1 MMLKAMEAQ
10 GGGARSVRMTRKAEI
25 DTSPPFRSVKEAVM
39 MFGDTLLAGELYA
52 TKLKQM
58 NDEFGSGKNGGV
70 PMAELGNVTAELE
83 ETKQT
88 LEKAQEE
95 SLIMATCLSSLQDEL
110 ERTKKELRQLK
121 AEQKKSDQS
130 PAPAV
135 EEENL
140 IKSIEVSSEFDL
152 KSADPTKPENNNNNI
167 EFQKKRYV
175 TFANPP
181 SVVARVMVPESDD
194 ARLERLPSMKK
205 KKRSSIPLIGG
216 LLSRIK
222 GAATARA

>member
-1 MMLKAMEAQ
+1 MLKAMEGQ

-58 NDEFGSGKNGGV
+58 NEFGSGKNDGV

>member
-1 MMLKAMEAQ
+1 MVLKAMEGQ

-58 NDEFGSGKNGGV
+58 NEFGSGKNDGV
-70 PMAELGNVTAELE
+70 PKELGNVTAELE

-110 ERTKKELRQLK
+110 ERTKSELRQLK

-130 PAPAV
+130 APPPPP

-140 IKSIEVSSEFDL
+140 KSIEVSSEFDL
-152 KSADPTKPENNNNNI
+152 KSADSTKPENNNHI

-194 ARLERLPSMKK
+194 ARLERLPSIKK

>member
-1 MMLKAMEAQ
+1 MMLKAMEGQ

-58 NDEFGSGKNGGV
+58 NEFGSGKNGGV
-70 PMAELGNVTAELE
+70 PMELGNVTAELE

-110 ERTKKELRQLK
+110 ERTKSELRQLK

-130 PAPAV
+130 EPPPPP
-135 EEENL
+135 EEETL
-140 IKSIEVSSEFDL
+140 KSIEVSTEFDL
-152 KSADPTKPENNNNNI
+152 KSADPTKPENNNNNNV

>member
-1 MMLKAMEAQ
+1 MMLKAMEGQ
-10 GGGARSVRMTRKAEI
+10 GGARSVRMTRKAEI
-25 DTSPPFRSVKEAVM
+25 DTSPPFRSVKEAVI

-52 TKLKQM
+52 TKLKRM
-58 NDEFGSGKNGGV
+58 NEYGSGKHHGGV
-70 PMAELGNVTAELE
+70 PTEVGNVTAELE

-110 ERTKKELRQLK
+110 DRTKKELRQLK
-121 AEQKKSDQS
+121 AEQKKSDQAAA
-130 PAPAV
+130 APVVV
-135 EEENL
+135 EEDL
-140 IKSIEVSSEFDL
+140 KSIEVSTEFEL
-152 KSADPTKPENNNNNI
+152 KSADTTKPENNV

-194 ARLERLPSMKK
+194 ARLERLPSMKNK
-205 KKRSSIPLIGG
+205 KKKNRSSIPLIGG

-222 GAATARA
+222 GAATSRA